1 MTVKVYIPTPFRALT
16 EKQARVEVHPG
27 TVGDA
32 LQELESRYP
41 GMRERLRDPQGAL
54 FEYIN
59 VYVNS
64 QAIDDLQ
71 GEGTAIKDGDEMSII
86 PAVAGA
92 PEPCLPRSRSSA
104 TAGTS
109 SCRTWGPWG
118 SAS

>member
-1 MTVKVYIPTPFRALT
+1 M
-16 EKQARVEVHPG
+16 
-27 TVGDA
+27 GDA

-86 PAVAGA
+86 PAVAGGA
-92 PEPCLPRSRSSA
+92 TGPPPGPSLPRSRSSA

-109 SCRTWGPWG
+109 SCRTWGPWA